1 MLLLQSLKNVLYINL
16 DERPDR
22 KTEVESELEKVGF
35 TSYTRFPA
43 IRMHPGDLG
52 CSISHIECI
61 TMARDAG
68 WDYVVVF
75 EDDVVFTNPDLF
87 IGQLEGFLEAHPDDW
102 DFLFLGGN
110 NAGAYSQIDEYCVKV
125 SRCQTSFAYIVRRHY
140 YDTLIECIQSNIE
153 KQMRAESDSG
163 CYAIDMSWFHLQER
177 DRWFLLT
184 PLSLIQRPNYSDII
198 GCNTDY
204 TKNLLSLEFSF
215 T

>member
-1 MLLLQSLKNVLYINL
+1 MLVQSLKHVLYINL
-16 DERPDR
+16 DERTDR
-22 KTEVESELEKVGF
+22 KDQVEAELKKVGF

-43 IRMHPGDLG
+43 VRMPRGEMG

-68 WDYVVVF
+68 WEYVVVF
-75 EDDVVFTNPDLF
+75 EDDVVFTDPELF
-87 IGQLEGFLEAHPDDW
+87 TRQLEGFLDAHGDDW

-110 NAGAYSQIDEYCVKV
+110 NTGPYTEDEYCVKI
-125 SRCQTSFAYIVRRHY
+125 SRCQTSFAYIVKRHY

-153 KQMRAESDSG
+153 KQMTAESHSA
-163 CYAIDMSWFHLQER
+163 CAAIDMSWFHLQAR

-184 PLSLIQRPNYSDII
+184 PLTLIQRPNYSDII
-198 GCNTDY
+198 GGNTDY